1 MTNEASLLDKYASEV
16 FAGLVAPALDGVQ
29 VSTAPAEESLAK
41 EDVIFRMNTELK
53 RALEKPASERHWVM
67 VIDLRR
73 CIGCHACTV
82 ACIAE
87 NKLPPGVVYRPV
99 MIEEIGVYPNV
110 TMKFLPKPCMQCDNP
125 PCTPVCPVNACFNRI
140 AELESVLSRFQPNSQ
155 VSILNRSGFIKNAH
169 PAFLSLIEQSRQLSE
184 MTNGAFDI
192 TVKPLLDLY
201 QASKSSLPTAQ
212 QEEEAREL
220 VNYQNIAMSDKEIAF
235 KQADMSITLDGIA
248 KGFIVDEGIAAFKEF
263 GFENVMVE
271 AGGDLMGL
279 GNNGLNS
286 PWKIGLQS
294 PRAEMDNLSHT
305 FDIQN
310 QAIAT
315 SGDYMQAFTSDFL
328 YHHIIDPRSGYSPRE
343 LASVSVIAP
352 NTTLADGLA
361 TAAMV
366 LGKSAMTM
374 LKRVPNCQIYAITKD
389 LQIIQS

>member
-110 TMKFLPKPCMQCDNP
+110 TMKFLPKPCMQYDNP

-212 QEEEAREL
+212 QVEEAREL

>member
-1 MTNEASLLDKYASEV
+1 MRNEASLLDKYASEV

-110 TMKFLPKPCMQCDNP
+110 TMKFLPKPCMQYDNP

-212 QEEEAREL
+212 QVEEAREL

>member
-212 QEEEAREL
+212 QVEEAREL

>member
-1 MTNEASLLDKYASEV
+1 
-16 FAGLVAPALDGVQ
+16 
-29 VSTAPAEESLAK
+29 
-41 EDVIFRMNTELK
+41 
-53 RALEKPASERHWVM
+53 
-67 VIDLRR
+67 
-73 CIGCHACTV
+73 
-82 ACIAE
+82 
-87 NKLPPGVVYRPV
+87 
-99 MIEEIGVYPNV
+99 
-110 TMKFLPKPCMQCDNP
+110 MQCDNP

-212 QEEEAREL
+212 QVEEAREL